1 MEGNGRGTFT
11 LLLVTELHPKSVLET
26 FSSGTTAEQEVAA
39 TGEPDRE
46 RKEKRASWQG
56 KDESSGSLE

>member
-1 MEGNGRGTFT
+1 MKGNGRGTFT

-46 RKEKRASWQG
+46 RKEKRASW
-56 KDESSGSLE
+56 